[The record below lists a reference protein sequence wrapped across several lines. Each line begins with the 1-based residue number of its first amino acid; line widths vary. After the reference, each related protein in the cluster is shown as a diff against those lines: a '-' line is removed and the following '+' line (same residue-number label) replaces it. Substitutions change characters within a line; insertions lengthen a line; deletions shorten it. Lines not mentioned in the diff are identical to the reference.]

1 MHNKDFFS
9 DINDINLP
17 IFKYVFKRHKKLGLG
32 VTPVQSRIIMYIY
45 ENNGSIY
52 QKDIE
57 SFISCN
63 KSTLS
68 AVLNTMKKNDLISK
82 EESSRKNIIKL
93 TSKSLEIVDILK
105 KDNNESKEIISN
117 GISEDEY
124 KIFKNVLDKIKNNI
138 EREN

>member
-9 DINDINLP
+9 DINDINLS

-68 AVLNTMKKNDLISK
+68 AVLNTMEKNDCWGS
-82 EESSRKNIIKL
+82 
-93 TSKSLEIVDILK
+93 
-105 KDNNESKEIISN
+105 
-117 GISEDEY
+117 
-124 KIFKNVLDKIKNNI
+124 NVLSNV
-138 EREN
+138 

>member
-1 MHNKDFFS
+1 MHNKDFFY
-9 DINDINLP
+9 DINDINLS

-68 AVLNTMKKNDLISK
+68 AVLNTMEKNDLIVK
-82 EESSRKNIIKL
+82 EEASRKNIIKL

-105 KDNNESKEIISN
+105 KDNIETRNIISQD
-117 GISEDEY
+117 ISDNEY
-124 KIFKNVLDKIKNNI
+124 EIFRKVLNKIKNNI

>member
-1 MHNKDFFS
+1 MYNKDFFY
-9 DINDINLP
+9 DINDINLS
-17 IFKYVFKRHKKLGLG
+17 IFKYIFKRHKILGLG

-68 AVLNTMKKNDLISK
+68 AVLNTMERNNLIVK

-105 KDNNESKEIISN
+105 KDNTESKKIISN
-117 GISEDEY
+117 GISEEEY
-124 KIFKNVLDKIKNNI
+124 GIFKNVLNKIKNNI
-138 EREN
+138 EKEN

>member
-1 MHNKDFFS
+1 MHSKDFFY
-9 DINDINLP
+9 DINDINLSV
-17 IFKYVFKRHKKLGLG
+17 FKYIFKRHKKLGLG

-68 AVLNTMKKNDLISK
+68 SILNTMEKNELIIK

-93 TSKSLEIVDILK
+93 TSKSFEIVDILK
-105 KDNNESKEIISN
+105 KDNMESRSIISN
-117 GISEDEY
+117 GISDNEY
-124 KIFKNVLDKIKNNI
+124 EIF
-138 EREN
+138 RGCS

>member
-1 MHNKDFFS
+1 M
-9 DINDINLP
+9 
-17 IFKYVFKRHKKLGLG
+17 
-32 VTPVQSRIIMYIY
+32 TPVQSRIIMYIY

-68 AVLNTMKKNDLISK
+68 AVLNTMEKNDLISK

>member
-1 MHNKDFFS
+1 MHNKDFFY
-9 DINDINLP
+9 DINDINLS

-68 AVLNTMKKNDLISK
+68 AVLNTMEKNDLIVK

-105 KDNNESKEIISN
+105 KDNIETRNIISQD
-117 GISEDEY
+117 ISDNEY
-124 KIFKNVLDKIKNNI
+124 EIFRKVLNKIKNNI